1 MILTASANQ
10 KGNTMSAKYVWL
22 AGLLKNLIEENAGG
36 TFKLPTEAALCQKYG
51 VSRQTVRKAL
61 SVLEAEHLIEKRQGS
76 GSYATGLSGQSEKDS
91 VAILICSDTE
101 YIYPGILADLR
112 NTLQEAGFSS
122 TVHVTNNQA
131 AAERE
136 ILLQLLKN
144 PVRGVLSEGCKTV
157 FPTPNHD
164 LYYRLEQ
171 MGTAILF
178 FHGSYANL
186 PDFPSVKDDN
196 YGGGYYLGKY
206 LTSLGHKKI
215 AGIFKMDDIQ
225 GSERCFGLLSALRD
239 ENTPLCEDRISYF
252 DTAQLNAL
260 QKKQDTGFLSEFV
273 LKQLKDATAVVCY
286 NDEIAYWLIK
296 ELAYRN
302 LQIPEDISIVSFD
315 NSYLGDLSPVQITSL
330 SHKKHEMGTTAAENM
345 LKLIKGSAGFSQ
357 ILPWQLSVKQS
368 SASPKP
374 FN

>member
-1 MILTASANQ
+1 
-10 KGNTMSAKYVWL
+10 MSAKYIQL
-22 AGLLKNLIEENAGG
+22 AGLLKNLIEENAGD

-61 SVLEAEHLIEKRQGS
+61 SILEEEHLIEKRQGS
-76 GSYATGLSGQSEKDS
+76 GSYATGLSGRTGKDS
-91 VAILICSDTE
+91 VAILVCSDTE
-101 YIYPGILADLR
+101 YIYPGVLADLR
-112 NTLQEAGFSS
+112 DTLQKAGFSS
-122 TVHVTNNQA
+122 TVHVTNNQTST
-131 AAERE
+131 ERE
-136 ILLQLLKN
+136 ILLKLLES
-144 PVRGVLSEGCKTV
+144 PVRGILSEGCKTA

-171 MGTAILF
+171 TGTAVLF

-186 PDFPSVKDDN
+186 PDFPSLKDDN

-239 ENTPLCEDRISYF
+239 ENIPLCENHISYF
-252 DTAQLNAL
+252 DTAQLDAL

-296 ELAYRN
+296 EMAYRN
-302 LQIPEDISIVSFD
+302 LRVPEEISIVSFD
-315 NSYLGDLSPVQITSL
+315 NSYLSDLSPVQITSL
-330 SHKKHEMGTTAAENM
+330 SHKKHEMGTSAAENM
-345 LKLIKGSAGFSQ
+345 LKLMKGSSVSSQ
-357 ILPWQLSVKQS
+357 VLPWQLSVKRS
-368 SASPKP
+368 SASLKP
-374 FN
+374 FD

>member
-1 MILTASANQ
+1 
-10 KGNTMSAKYVWL
+10 MSAKYVWL
-22 AGLLKNLIEENAGG
+22 AGLLKNLIEENAGD

-76 GSYATGLSGQSEKDS
+76 GSYATGLSGRAGKDT

-101 YIYPGILADLR
+101 YIYPGVLADLR

-131 AAERE
+131 SAERE

-144 PVRGVLSEGCKTV
+144 PVRGILSEGCKTV

-164 LYYRLEQ
+164 LYNRLGQ
-171 MGTAILF
+171 MGTSVLF
-178 FHGSYANL
+178 FHGNYANL

-206 LTSLGHKKI
+206 LSSLGHKKI
-215 AGIFKMDDIQ
+215 AGIFKADDIQ

-239 ENTPLCEDRISYF
+239 EDIPFCEDCISRF
-252 DTAQLNAL
+252 DTAQLDAL
-260 QKKQDTGFLSEFV
+260 QKKQDTGFLSEFAQ
-273 LKQLKDATAVVCY
+273 KQLKDATAVVCY

-296 ELAYRN
+296 ELTYKN
-302 LQIPEDISIVSFD
+302 LRVPEDISIVCFD
-315 NSYLGDLSPVQITSL
+315 NSYLCELSPVQITSL
-330 SHKKHEMGTTAAENM
+330 SHKNHEMGVTAAENI
-345 LKLIKGSAGFSQ
+345 LKLMKGFSVSSQ
-357 ILPWQLSVKQS
+357 TLPWHLSVKR
-368 SASPKP
+368 SAGPAP
-374 FN
+374 A